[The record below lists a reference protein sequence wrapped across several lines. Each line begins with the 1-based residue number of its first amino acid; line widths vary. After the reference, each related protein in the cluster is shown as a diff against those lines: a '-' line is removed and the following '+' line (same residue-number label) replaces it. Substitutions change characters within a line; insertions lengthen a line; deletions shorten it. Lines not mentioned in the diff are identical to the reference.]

1 MSEALLSFRNVSV
14 RRGGRRAVQGCT
26 LDVAP
31 GEILALIGLN
41 GAGKSSLLRAA
52 MGMEALQEGDILF
65 KGGTLANTTT
75 SDRARLGIGYCPEGR
90 RLFPGMSVSDTLQAA
105 TRAPRKHRLSRIEE
119 LTELF
124 PLLGAILGRE
134 SWSLSGGQQQ
144 VVAIARA
151 LMQKPEI
158 LLLDEPSLG
167 LAPVICQEMFPAVR
181 RLADRGAAVLL
192 AEQSIATAI
201 SVADRVAVLHRG
213 RLVLDEPAAALSLDR
228 VKALLLSEGE
238 PG

>member
-14 RRGGRRAVQGCT
+14 RRGGTIAVRGCT

-52 MGMEALQEGDILF
+52 MGMEALEEGDILF
-65 KGGTLANTTT
+65 KGGTLANADT

-90 RLFPGMSVSDTLQAA
+90 RLFPGMSVSDTLHAA
-105 TRAPRKHRLSRIEE
+105 TRAPRKYRISRIEE

-124 PLLGAILGRE
+124 PLLGTILSRE

-167 LAPVICQEMFPAVR
+167 LAPVIGQKMFPAVR
-181 RLADRGAAVLL
+181 QLADTGAAVLL
-192 AEQSIATAI
+192 AEQNIATAI

-213 RLVLDEPAAALSLDR
+213 RLVLDESAATLSLDR

-238 PG
+238 SG